1 MWLSYCNEHMVLQ
14 LKKKIDY
21 LTNNDLTKDASFCW
35 LIIGECMILQFDSK
49 NDYLTKKMKKSLLVF
64 AC

>member
-1 MWLSYCNEHMVLQ
+1 MINTCHGFTIK
-14 LKKKIDY
+14 KKKIDY
-21 LTNNDLTKDASFCW
+21 LTKNDQTKDAGFCL
-35 LIIGECMILQFDSK
+35 LITGECMILQFDSK